1 MHSIIP
7 QNTYN
12 EKNVYRLIHLTD
24 KKDKE
29 QTSNSKP
36 MVKNTLCS
44 FCSKESLLS
53 YRVKMPED

>member
-7 QNTYN
+7 QNTYI

-29 QTSNSKP
+29 QTSKFQTHG
-36 MVKNTLCS
+36 KKYTL
-44 FCSKESLLS
+44 
-53 YRVKMPED
+53 

>member
-24 KKDKE
+24 NKE
-29 QTSNSKP
+29 QTSKFQTHG
-36 MVKNTLCS
+36 KKYTL
-44 FCSKESLLS
+44 
-53 YRVKMPED
+53 

>member
-24 KKDKE
+24 KKDIRH
-29 QTSNSKP
+29 QTSKFQTHG
-36 MVKNTLCS
+36 KKYTL
-44 FCSKESLLS
+44 
-53 YRVKMPED
+53 